1 MSKLCE
7 SLQTL
12 LFFSYF
18 FVISQK
24 KTRKI
29 NRFRPSNK
37 KIQTTECHARNSD
50 RICFNILYTELK
62 MNQSPSPQFQNQS
75 PPPSALCS
83 FLKIGRIDKVVNKHT
98 ADYQLSY
105 FYGLLSTLSL
115 QSIFFL
121 NLCILPWLQKIF
133 KFIAIR
139 LLQINFTNRVSSI
152 LVMPSSKTLPQDFII
167 IPQVREELPIPP
179 KQHFLKISFPEREER
194 EESYGVEKI
203 TKITKDICHK
213 F

>member
-98 ADYQLSY
+98 ADYQLSD

-115 QSIFFL
+115 QSIFFSKPVYSTVVAENFQIYSDTITANKFYKSSFFNFSHALKQNSSPRILSLYSKSERNCPFLL
-121 NLCILPWLQKIF
+121 NSIF
-133 KFIAIR
+133 
-139 LLQINFTNRVSSI
+139 
-152 LVMPSSKTLPQDFII
+152 
-167 IPQVREELPIPP
+167 
-179 KQHFLKISFPEREER
+179 
-194 EESYGVEKI
+194 
-203 TKITKDICHK
+203 
-213 F
+213 

>member
-1 MSKLCE
+1 M
-7 SLQTL
+7 
-12 LFFSYF
+12 
-18 FVISQK
+18 
-24 KTRKI
+24 
-29 NRFRPSNK
+29 
-37 KIQTTECHARNSD
+37 
-50 RICFNILYTELK
+50 YTELK

-83 FLKIGRIDKVVNKHT
+83 FLKIDRIDKVVNKHT

-121 NLCILPWLQKIF
+121 NLYILPWLQKIF

-139 LLQINFTNRVSSI
+139 LLQIHFTNRVSSI

-167 IPQVREELPIPP
+167 IPQVREELPFFLNSIFWRYLFLREKREKKVMELKKLP
-179 KQHFLKISFPEREER
+179 KLPKIFVTSFDKFHHLTTLTFFVYVLLCNNLASSMLNCEGFL
-194 EESYGVEKI
+194 
-203 TKITKDICHK
+203 T
-213 F
+213 

>member
-1 MSKLCE
+1 MQE
-7 SLQTL
+7 TVTG
-12 LFFSYF
+12 FFFY
-18 FVISQK
+18 
-24 KTRKI
+24 
-29 NRFRPSNK
+29 
-37 KIQTTECHARNSD
+37 
-50 RICFNILYTELK
+50 ILYTELK
-62 MNQSPSPQFQNQS
+62 INQSPSPQFQNQS

-139 LLQINFTNRVSSI
+139 LLQIHFTNRVSSI

-194 EESYGVEKI
+194 EENYGVEKI
-203 TKITKDICHK
+203 TKITKDIGHK